1 MDAAKWSPWGCGQA
15 EPPPP
20 IIGPFLSTD
29 AHARLRRMR
38 EADRI
43 LFLKLLGTIGL
54 LGAVVVVAFLFLSIR
69 P

>member
-1 MDAAKWSPWGCGQA
+1 
-15 EPPPP
+15 
-20 IIGPFLSTD
+20 
-29 AHARLRRMR
+29 MR